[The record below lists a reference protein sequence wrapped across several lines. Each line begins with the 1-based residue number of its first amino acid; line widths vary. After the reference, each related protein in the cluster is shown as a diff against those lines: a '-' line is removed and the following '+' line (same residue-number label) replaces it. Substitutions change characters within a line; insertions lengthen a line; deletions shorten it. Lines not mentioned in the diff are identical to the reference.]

1 MLTLTTNQSP
11 IRYNCKAEPK
21 NNHSSKS
28 HSSQSIKQPVQQ
40 SSVSNIS
47 KQNLIHNN
55 NIPFTKQKLQ
65 TLPLL
70 SDGQELLMSSLLKF
84 FSDPVHLN
92 KMLPII
98 KKETRI
104 SLRLLDWFVTNYAKN
119 YNTIYFHDGYPFIVY
134 LEYKSQLKAFSKKQF
149 DPFCRTTG
157 KGRTQIPFTY
167 RHGTKEHTIYTT
179 IGQLNFFSWAIKN
192 GIIEYVIEHFENID
206 KDMNNSSKKLLVS
219 DNKGNNMTI
228 SSTKSMSKHT
238 VRVTLQ
244 FD

>member
-1 MLTLTTNQSP
+1 M
-11 IRYNCKAEPK
+11 K
-21 NNHSSKS
+21 
-28 HSSQSIKQPVQQ
+28 
-40 SSVSNIS
+40 
-47 KQNLIHNN
+47 
-55 NIPFTKQKLQ
+55 
-65 TLPLL
+65 
-70 SDGQELLMSSLLKF
+70 SLLDF
-84 FSDPVHLN
+84 FSNPIHLN

-119 YNTIYFHDGYPFIVY
+119 HNTIYYHDGFPFIVY

-167 RHGTKEHTIYTT
+167 RYNNKEYIIYTT
-179 IGQLNFFSWAIKN
+179 IGQLNFFSWAIKH
-192 GIIEYVIEHFENID
+192 GIIEYVIANFDIID
-206 KDMNNSSKKLLVS
+206 KDMNNASKKIIVS
-219 DNKGNNMTI
+219 DNKGNNMNI

-238 VRVTLQ
+238 VKVILQ